1 MTNFLT
7 PRYCFPALAILI
19 YMVACTIER
28 IVLSKFAWS
37 DNSAHHLDIVIA
49 LPAGILMDWAMASL
63 LSLPF
68 FLILHHLP
76 GLLKKRCISWLAS
89 LMLLGLLWN
98 LFFSNM
104 AALIFWEEFSSRF
117 NGIAVNY
124 LLFPREVIGNINQSF
139 NLALLLPPVL
149 ILTLLVFWKLQPLLT
164 AAIRQ
169 KGRTSHKRFYSAIA
183 PLFVVSLGLVYAAPL
198 NFSDNR
204 EANEI
209 AKNGYYSFLRSAWT
223 NDAHYDGIYP
233 GMDGAK
239 AISLTR
245 KMVAQDNTT
254 FLTPEGTRS
263 LMRRVDNGDKPN
275 KLNVVLVINESFGST
290 YVDNLDNNICR
301 PGRVRGE
308 SITPNL
314 SRLSKDGLWFT
325 NLYATGVRTVRGLEG
340 ILTSFSP
347 IPGISTSR
355 RPGSRGMNSM
365 AFLLKDFGYQ
375 TAFLYGGR
383 KLFDN
388 MGNYWSGIGFDTV
401 WEQSDIK
408 EIGFETIWG
417 AADEYIYD
425 EALRRIETM
434 NSNERPFFL
443 SLLSISNHRPY
454 TYPEGR
460 IGKDPDEKRKENVAT
475 YADWSF
481 GRFVEMARKRPWF
494 DNTVFIFVADHGPR
508 LSGAAQVPV
517 DRYRV
522 PLLYYAPKH
531 IKSQQ
536 IETLG
541 SIIDLGPTLMGL
553 LGLSFESPFFGVD
566 LRRVAKGEGRV
577 IMSHNYSIGF
587 GQKGQ
592 VVTIDPSGNSHGYE
606 MPSGNKQ
613 LIRSLEPD
621 SETKKKTI
629 AITQTAHRMF
639 YAGQYLWKN
648 RNQHVGNR

>member
-1 MTNFLT
+1 MIRFLT
-7 PRYCFPALAILI
+7 PRYSFPALAIVI
-19 YMVACTIER
+19 YMVASTIER
-28 IVLSKFAWS
+28 IAISVLAWG
-37 DNSAHHLDIVIA
+37 DNSGHQGELLLA
-49 LPAGILMDWAMASL
+49 LPAGILMDGAMAGL

-76 GLLKKRCISWLAS
+76 GLLQKRWVSMLAS

-98 LFFSNM
+98 LFFSNV

-139 NLALLLPPVL
+139 NLALLLPPV
-149 ILTLLVFWKLQPLLT
+149 IVVTLVAFWKLRPRLS
-164 AAIRQ
+164 AAIAHE
-169 KGRTSHKRFYSAIA
+169 GRASHGRFYSVIA
-183 PLFVVSLGLVYAAPL
+183 PAFAVSLGIVYAAPVSI
-198 NFSDNR
+198 SDNR

-209 AKNGYYSFLRSAWT
+209 ANNGYYSFLRAAWT
-223 NDAHYDGIYP
+223 NDTQYDGIYP
-233 GMDGAK
+233 GMHEAE
-239 AISLTR
+239 AIALTR
-245 KMVAQDNTT
+245 QMVAQDNTT
-254 FLTPEGTRS
+254 FLTPAGTRS
-263 LMRRVDNGDKPN
+263 LMRHIDNGDTPN

-290 YVDNLDNNICR
+290 YVDNLDNT
-301 PGRVRGE
+301 RGE
-308 SITPNL
+308 IITPNL
-314 SRLSKDGLWFT
+314 TRLSKDGLWFT
-325 NLYATGVRTVRGLEG
+325 NLYSTGVRTVRGLEG

-347 IPGISTSR
+347 IPGISTAR
-355 RPGSRGMNSM
+355 RPGSQGMNSM
-365 AFLLKDFGYQ
+365 AFLLKDFGYE

-408 EIGFETIWG
+408 EIGFDTIWG

-434 NSNERPFFL
+434 SSVKKPFFL
-443 SLLSISNHRPY
+443 SLLTISNHRPY

-460 IGKDPDEKRKENVAT
+460 IDKNPADKRKENVAT

-481 GRFVEMARKRPWF
+481 GRFIEMARKQPWF

-531 IKSQQ
+531 IQPEQ
-536 IETLG
+536 IEALG

-553 LGLSFESPFFGVD
+553 LGLSFDSPFFGVD
-566 LRRVAKGEGRV
+566 MRRVAKGEGR
-577 IMSHNYSIGF
+577 IMMSHNYAIGY
-587 GQKGQ
+587 GQKGH

-606 MPSGNKQ
+606 MPEGDKQ
-613 LIRSLEPD
+613 LIRTPAPD
-621 SETKKKTI
+621 PETKAKVI
-629 AITQTAHRMF
+629 AITQTAHQMF
-639 YAGQYLWKN
+639 YADEYLWQS
-648 RNQHVGNR
+648 RNQPVGN

>member
-1 MTNFLT
+1 MINFLT
-7 PRYCFPALAILI
+7 PRYRFPALAIVI
-19 YMVACTIER
+19 YMVASTIER
-28 IVLSKFAWS
+28 IALSKLAWG
-37 DNSAHHLDIVIA
+37 DNSSHHLDIIMA
-49 LPAGILMDWAMASL
+49 LPAGILMDGAMAGL
-63 LSLPF
+63 LGLPF

-76 GLLKKRCISWLAS
+76 GLLKKRWVSWLAS
-89 LMLLGLLWN
+89 LMLLALLWN
-98 LFFSNM
+98 LFFSNI
-104 AALIFWEEFSSRF
+104 AALIFWEDFSSRF

-139 NLALLLPPVL
+139 NLVLLLPPV
-149 ILTLLVFWKLQPLLT
+149 IIVTLVVFWKLRPHLT
-164 AAIRQ
+164 AAISHE
-169 KGRTSHKRFYSAIA
+169 GRASHGRFYSVLVPVFA
-183 PLFVVSLGLVYAAPL
+183 VSLGVVYAAPMSI
-198 NFSDNR
+198 SDNR

-209 AKNGYYSFLRSAWT
+209 ANNGYYSFLRAAWT

-233 GMDGAK
+233 GMDEAK

-263 LMRRVDNGDKPN
+263 LMRRVDNGDNPK

-290 YVDNLDNNICR
+290 YVDNLDNT
-301 PGRVRGE
+301 RGE
-308 SITPNL
+308 IITPNL
-314 SRLSKDGLWFT
+314 TRLSKDGLWFT

-347 IPGISTSR
+347 IPGISTAR
-355 RPGSRGMNSM
+355 RPGSQGMNSI

-434 NSNERPFFL
+434 SNGESPFFL

-454 TYPEGR
+454 TYPKGR
-460 IGKDPDEKRKENVAT
+460 IEKNPEEKRKENVAT

-481 GRFVEMARKRPWF
+481 GRFIEMARKRPWF

-531 IKSQQ
+531 IQPQQ

-553 LGLSFESPFFGVD
+553 LGLSFDSPFFGVD
-566 LRRVAKGEGRV
+566 MRRVSKEEGRV
-577 IMSHNYSIGF
+577 VMSHNYAIGF
-587 GQKGQ
+587 GQNGH

-606 MPSGNKQ
+606 MPGGIEQ
-613 LIRSLEPD
+613 LVRTPEPD
-621 SETKKKTI
+621 PETKEKTI
-629 AITQTAHRMF
+629 AITQTAHHMF
-639 YAGQYLWKN
+639 YAGEYLWKN
-648 RNQHVGNR
+648 RNQPVGD